1 MKTKL
6 LLAFCAS
13 VLLWPCQTSKALRV
27 DGGTIED
34 VVVVASG
41 FSDSTFVTQLQDG
54 WYSEGPNSF
63 DVDKDGNIYILDW
76 MGGRVQKYNKQ
87 GRWVRMFPVI
97 AGVLGL
103 EDPPPINDVAVD
115 IWGNIF
121 VTGALVPN
129 IPVKSIFKF
138 SPEGRFLWR
147 IPSPAAI
154 RTGHLGHVVYWFLL
168 TDKSGRIYNFG
179 DEHLGGVAIYSP
191 EGELREVMDRCEY
204 EYKDIGIV
212 QKEVGDDIYFRVSKY
227 LMRTNLDYYVKT
239 QRIDTVAVLPDWMR
253 LLKFAEDKAREV
265 GWREF
270 PFRLIGFDRDSC
282 FYFHSAE
289 DLSDI
294 RYYPFCLTHRLAKF
308 RLEKGEL
315 KEAGY
320 VEIDFK
326 KGTEGCSVKG
336 LRDFHKQFV
345 VSGDGT
351 IYFLHGTV
359 DTVKVSKIILD
370 ELEFER

>member
-179 DEHLGGVAIYSP
+179 DESLAIAFFTFS
-191 EGELREVMDRCEY
+191 L
-204 EYKDIGIV
+204 
-212 QKEVGDDIYFRVSKY
+212 
-227 LMRTNLDYYVKT
+227 
-239 QRIDTVAVLPDWMR
+239 
-253 LLKFAEDKAREV
+253 
-265 GWREF
+265 
-270 PFRLIGFDRDSC
+270 
-282 FYFHSAE
+282 
-289 DLSDI
+289 
-294 RYYPFCLTHRLAKF
+294 
-308 RLEKGEL
+308 
-315 KEAGY
+315 
-320 VEIDFK
+320 
-326 KGTEGCSVKG
+326 
-336 LRDFHKQFV
+336 
-345 VSGDGT
+345 
-351 IYFLHGTV
+351 
-359 DTVKVSKIILD
+359 
-370 ELEFER
+370 